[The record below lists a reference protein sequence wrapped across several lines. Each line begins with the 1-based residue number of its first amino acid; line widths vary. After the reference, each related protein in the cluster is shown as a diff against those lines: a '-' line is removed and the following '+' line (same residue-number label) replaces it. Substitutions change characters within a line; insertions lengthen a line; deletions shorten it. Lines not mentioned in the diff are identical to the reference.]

1 VFEVDKAN
9 EAVFDAVFSHLCLRL
24 VQIDARDQLGR
35 NLSLKKGFLLMGDLG
50 SGKSTLMR
58 LISEFVQLGQ
68 YLKKNGAV
76 AFKPTTTQ
84 DVCQLYKQ
92 TGSID
97 KHTYNEDGVTE
108 KPAVFCFDELGRE
121 PRVVDHYGT
130 KLDVMS
136 QVLQIRYAL
145 WQTKGVYS
153 HFITNMNL
161 EELTSTYGEFIVQRI
176 VEMSN
181 VIELNGDSR
190 RL

>member
-1 VFEVDKAN
+1 
-9 EAVFDAVFSHLCLRL
+9 
-24 VQIDARDQLGR
+24 
-35 NLSLKKGFLLMGDLG
+35 MGDLG

-58 LISEFVQLGQ
+58 LISEFIQLGR
-68 YLKKNGAV
+68 YLKKNGAIP
-76 AFKPTTTQ
+76 FKPTTTL
-84 DVCQLYKQ
+84 DVCQNYKQ

-97 KHTYNEDGVTE
+97 LHTYNADGVTE

-121 PRVVDHYGT
+121 PRMVDHYGT

-136 QVLQIRYAL
+136 QVLQIRYTL
-145 WQTKGVYS
+145 WQTKGAIT

-161 EELTSTYGEFIVQRI
+161 EELTVTYGEFIVQRI